1 MFQTLE
7 SCFSSNKELVSFSRV
22 SIALYREN
30 RQAGT
35 LQNQKLL
42 KEKVKEKLKE
52 IPGLPKKLTK
62 RKIAVSVPWHH
73 VSECE
78 GGHFAGERNL
88 ILSVSQGQVRD
99 GVWGSKYNQSPSH

>member
-1 MFQTLE
+1 M
-7 SCFSSNKELVSFSRV
+7 SFSRV

-62 RKIAVSVPWHH
+62 RKIAVSVP
-73 VSECE
+73 
-78 GGHFAGERNL
+78 
-88 ILSVSQGQVRD
+88 
-99 GVWGSKYNQSPSH
+99 